1 MANLK
6 ALGGFVW
13 SLKGDQL
20 FNTGVVGSTSNLQQ
34 QLIELRKSFAQLQSN
49 PNNQEA
55 TSNFY
60 QSLLTAHAVSL
71 ITDDE
76 LHQCESWLEES

>member
-6 ALGGFVW
+6 ALGGLVW

-34 QLIELRKSFAQLQSN
+34 QLIELRKSFAQLQGN

-76 LHQCESWLEES
+76 LQQCESWLEES